1 MRKLRFFLTALA
13 AWLIFLMIDFLAHAS
28 VLKPF
33 WDKEYSA
40 LKSLDQL
47 FVLIPFGYL
56 SFLLLTLLVGGL
68 YIRIYGVSGNS
79 KKGILFGVLFGVLF
93 SLSTFLAWY
102 SAFDLPAEFIFF
114 ISCVYFIEIMGV
126 SWTFGYLYHPRSIKK
141 RFWLVMAIVLLGL
154 VIAVVIQNV
163 NSTV

>member
-1 MRKLRFFLTALA
+1 MRKFRFFLTALA
-13 AWLIFLMIDFLAHAS
+13 AWLVFLMIDFLAHAS

-33 WDKEYSA
+33 WDKGYSA

-56 SFLLLTLLVGGL
+56 SFLLLTLLIGWL
-68 YIRIYGVSGNS
+68 YVRIYGVSGNS

-93 SLSTFLAWY
+93 SLSIFLTWY
-102 SAFDLPAEFIFF
+102 SAIDLPAEFIFF
-114 ISCVYFIEIMGV
+114 ISLVYFVEILGV
-126 SWTFGYLYHPRSIKK
+126 SWVFGYLYHPRSIKK

-154 VIAVVIQNV
+154 VIAIVIQNV
-163 NSTV
+163 HTTL